1 MIWVCSRCILQS
13 FKARQVSAGAVL
25 RAVTAPKVR
34 RYSVAV
40 EGGGAGGEEGEKEAP
55 TRSLDKKRV
64 NLRLRQALRSATR
77 AELYNTF
84 KEAVKSPA
92 GPSALTP
99 AVFHHL
105 ASKFSRVS
113 DEVSAKRY
121 LRIMLNMKRA
131 RVEMTLKERTA
142 YITALRATNRAGAA
156 LEVYRA
162 GLGQDSS
169 LVPDVTYY
177 NSGVNACVDLG
188 DLVEGE
194 RIVRELT
201 NAGLT
206 TDTHTWIPL
215 ISGALQIG
223 NKEKAVEFYVKMQHR
238 VNQVIDV
245 DAQLAC
251 VILFLRGGMFDQA
264 MVIYKLLLEKG
275 VAIQDTGLAL
285 VLNSFARFAADP
297 DALQDI
303 MMKSTDYDPKLLSD
317 PDFYL
322 IHVRQLVR
330 MQRPDLIEL
339 YLGTMRSRNVE
350 VPSEHYNM
358 LLKAH
363 LELGNDVEAGE
374 IFSKMNSRAEMPLPN
389 AATYDLLLQRKFEL
403 MLGDDVLGLL
413 KEMKER
419 NITYDASTLWQ
430 ILRGFSRIGGMD
442 ELLHWAN
449 EVMASNTRIS
459 ANTYNLVWEIL
470 LARARFKKHQH
481 KTSEIHSSILAKDVP
496 PCPPISCYMD
506 PIARQLWSHMVY
518 NENIKL
524 SKSMYRTCI
533 SYFLIQDDYAAVLL
547 CLECMRTRH
556 ALRPNLRIDIDVM
569 EHLVAFVKAERNDS
583 SYVLGKIEARFDQQ
597 RANYKADRDPFYKL
611 ANLEDFICEIT
622 DFSRHSSEYLEAKP
636 TMTQPGCKCFNQEV
650 AAAMKASAGAKIV

>member
-1 MIWVCSRCILQS
+1 MGLQS
-13 FKARQVSAGAVL
+13 MYPTVIRDTTSEYRACL
-25 RAVTAPKVR
+25 HAVTAPKVR
-34 RYSVAV
+34 RYSAV
-40 EGGGAGGEEGEKEAP
+40 VVDEGRGGAP
-55 TRSLDKKRV
+55 TRSLDTKRL
-64 NLRLRQALRSATR
+64 NLRLRQALRSANR

-99 AVFHHL
+99 AVYHHL

-131 RVEMTLKERTA
+131 KVEMTLKERTA
-142 YITALRATNRAGAA
+142 YMTALRATDRAGAA

-162 GLGQDSS
+162 GLTQDANV
-169 LVPDVTYY
+169 VPDVRYY

-194 RIVRELT
+194 RIVRDMT
-201 NAGLT
+201 KAGLT

-215 ISGALQIG
+215 ISGALQLG

-264 MVIYKLLLEKG
+264 MVIYKMMLEQG

-285 VLNSFARFAADP
+285 VLNSFARFAGDP

-303 MMKSTDYDPKLLSD
+303 MARSTVYDPKLLSD

-350 VPSEHYNM
+350 VQSEHYNM

-363 LELGNDVEAGE
+363 LELGNDVEVGE
-374 IFSKMNSRAEMPLPN
+374 IFGKMKSRADMPLPN
-389 AATYDLLLQRKFEL
+389 AATYDLLLQRRFDLKL
-403 MLGDDVLGLL
+403 RDDVLGLL

-430 ILRGFSRIGGMD
+430 VLRGFSHIGGMD
-442 ELLHWAN
+442 ELLFWAN
-449 EVMASNTRIS
+449 EVMANEVRLS
-459 ANTYNLVWEIL
+459 ANTYNLVWEIM

-481 KTSEIHSSILAKDVP
+481 KTSEIHSSILEKEVP
-496 PCPPISCYMD
+496 PCPPVSCYLD
-506 PIARQLWSHMVY
+506 ATARQLWSHMVY
-518 NENIKL
+518 NENIKV
-524 SKSMYRTCI
+524 SKGMYRVCI
-533 SYFLIQDDYAAVLL
+533 SYFLIQNDYAAVLL

-569 EHLVAFVKAERNDS
+569 EHLVAFVKAERSES

-611 ANLEDFICEIT
+611 NNLEDFICEIT
-622 DFSRHSSEYLEAKP
+622 DSSRHSSEYLEAKP
-636 TMTQPGCKCFNQEV
+636 TMTQPGCKRFSQQV
-650 AAAMKASAGAKIV
+650 AAAMKATERAKIV